1 MSIQNLVSATL
12 AAETKAEILA
22 KLAEIRAK
30 LDFLVTLEPDQMKGL
45 FKASNGYTPFIE
57 KAYSISKAHPE
68 ILPGFLSVEELG
80 KDVALIESLRP
91 IQSMVNELAKGIQDT
106 MVAANSDALGQCLE
120 IYTAVK
126 QYSDKVPGL
135 TSSQEELSVFFQRSP
150 RKTTSTPA

>member
-12 AAETKAEILA
+12 AAETKNDILA
-22 KLAEIRAK
+22 KLSEIRAQ
-30 LDFLVTLEPDQMKGL
+30 LDFLVTLDPDQIKGL
-45 FKASNGYTPFIE
+45 FKASNGYLPFIE

-91 IQSMVNELAKGIQDT
+91 IQAMINELAKGIQDT
-106 MVAANSDALGQCLE
+106 MIAANSDALGQCLE

-135 TSSQEELSVFFQRSP
+135 TSSQEELAVFFQRTS
-150 RKTTSTPA
+150 RKTAAATA